1 VSSFYL
7 YSFLFA
13 VIALG
18 FVAYP
23 WFKDR
28 NAKRR
33 FEISNANVIK
43 QRIEEIEREA
53 KEGLIDAD
61 EMQTAIDEMKLALA
75 EEAAFQ
81 QVQQDEA
88 ERTTIAA
95 RSAKLPLIIG
105 AVPALL
111 IGAWVYYDANQL
123 SGLKDLVDATNN
135 IEALSQRILVQQAND
150 VAAEEF
156 NKYALV
162 IRQQLRKD
170 PSDVN
175 GWQWLGRLR
184 MTLGQSEEASQAFDK
199 ALALTPD
206 DQAMRM
212 KYAQALM
219 MMGDE
224 ENLRNARRQVS
235 YLVEV
240 DPQNRDY
247 RLLLTVIAAQLNDAQ
262 TAFDNFAL
270 IKNQLSANSTLYVS
284 LVEQLRKMGA
294 PESLLAL
301 DSQSPAPA
309 PVQTQ
314 AQQVTAE
321 QDSNTQTASS
331 VVRGFDVAISI
342 TDELR
347 AKLPEQGYLI
357 VFAQDASSGSRMPLA
372 VKRMRLP
379 SFPVSVELTTADA
392 MITNFSL
399 KNAEQVTITARIS
412 KDEDVMTSP
421 GELQGSL
428 GNLPVVDELR
438 SIQLTINEEVQ

>member
-1 VSSFYL
+1 MSSFYL

-75 EEAAFQ
+75 EESAFQ
-81 QVQQDEA
+81 QAQQEEA
-88 ERTTIAA
+88 EKTTIAA
-95 RSAKLPLIIG
+95 RSAKIPLIIG

-111 IGAWVYYDANQL
+111 IGAWTYYDANQL
-123 SGLKDLVDATNN
+123 SGLKDLVDATDN
-135 IEALSQRILVQQAND
+135 IEALSQRILVQQADN

-170 PSDVN
+170 PNDVN

-199 ALALTPD
+199 ALALSPD

-219 MMGDE
+219 MMGEE
-224 ENLRNARRQVS
+224 ENLQNALRQVV
-235 YLVEV
+235 YLTQV

-247 RLLLTVIAAQLNDAQ
+247 RLLLTVIAAQLNDAD
-262 TAFDNFAL
+262 TAFENFAL

-294 PESLLAL
+294 PETLLAL
-301 DSQSPAPA
+301 NGAPQGVQPAESADSQLD
-309 PVQTQ
+309 VQ
-314 AQQVTAE
+314 
-321 QDSNTQTASS
+321 
-331 VVRGFDVAISI
+331 RGFRVEVSI
-342 TDELR
+342 ADALK
-347 AKLPEQGYLI
+347 AKLPDDGFLI
-357 VFAQDASSGSRMPLA
+357 VFAQDANSGARMPLA
-372 VKRMRLP
+372 VKRLRLP
-379 SFPVSVELTTADA
+379 SFPISVDLTTADA

-428 GNLPVVDELR
+428 GSLPVIDELR